1 MIRLYRLTTG
11 EDIIG
16 TPVEAKDYPDLF
28 EEDSINNIDYEYL
41 KRQHYLAT
49 HMELTEEN
57 VIRVLEELL
66 PYIEADGGWLE
77 FVEIEHETNFV
88 KVRLGGACSTCAMS
102 AITLKQGIESKLTHE
117 IPDCYG
123 VIQVL

>member
-1 MIRLYRLTTG
+1 
-11 EDIIG
+11 
-16 TPVEAKDYPDLF
+16 
-28 EEDSINNIDYEYL
+28 
-41 KRQHYLAT
+41 
-49 HMELTEEN
+49 MELNDDN
-57 VIRVLEELL
+57 VVEVLNELL

-77 FVEIEHETNFV
+77 YVETEEGYV

-102 AITLKQGIESKLTHE
+102 AITLKQGIESKLMHE

>member
-1 MIRLYRLTTG
+1 
-11 EDIIG
+11 
-16 TPVEAKDYPDLF
+16 
-28 EEDSINNIDYEYL
+28 
-41 KRQHYLAT
+41 
-49 HMELTEEN
+49 MELTDEN
-57 VIRVLEELL
+57 VIEVLEELL
-66 PYIEADGGWLE
+66 PYIQADGGSLQY
-77 FVEIEHETNFV
+77 VETEDGYV

>member
-1 MIRLYRLTTG
+1 
-11 EDIIG
+11 
-16 TPVEAKDYPDLF
+16 
-28 EEDSINNIDYEYL
+28 
-41 KRQHYLAT
+41 
-49 HMELTEEN
+49 MELTEEN
-57 VIRVLEELL
+57 VMKVLEDLI

-77 FVEIEHETNFV
+77 FVEIEEETNFV

-102 AITLKQGIESKLTHE
+102 AMTLKQGIEKKVMSQ

>member
-1 MIRLYRLTTG
+1 M
-11 EDIIG
+11 
-16 TPVEAKDYPDLF
+16 
-28 EEDSINNIDYEYL
+28 EDSYYQYL

-102 AITLKQGIESKLTHE
+102 SITLKQGIEKKLMSE

-123 VIQVL
+123 VVQVL

>member
-1 MIRLYRLTTG
+1 M
-11 EDIIG
+11 DN
-16 TPVEAKDYPDLF
+16 DQ
-28 EEDSINNIDYEYL
+28 YEYL

-57 VIRVLEELL
+57 VVRVLEELL

-77 FVEIEHETNFV
+77 YVETDYLDEGAFV

-123 VIQVL
+123 VVQLL